1 MTQSQSSPPT
11 TAADTADATADETTR
26 APLPAEG
33 TVLAW
38 SDDAAPDV
46 EPERA
51 PWGVAWRRAAVVLAV
66 CLMAAALVVLGW
78 RDWSAR
84 HRGAPS
90 LTTESAPATSASPP
104 SPAASTA
111 ASPSP
116 AAPAPALPPSGSVAA
131 KMTPPPPALAADP
144 DTIYLQLL
152 SDAGVTAPTKDK
164 AIANG
169 RLICQ
174 QLGQGNSVQ
183 AVVTEVDRVNPSLG
197 PDRSRGTVYAAIDAY
212 CPHYEDRGER

>member
-1 MTQSQSSPPT
+1 MTPSQSSPPT
-11 TAADTADATADETTR
+11 TATDITVGETTR
-26 APLPAEG
+26 SPRPADD

-38 SDDAAPDV
+38 SDDEAADV
-46 EPERA
+46 EPEPA

-78 RDWSAR
+78 RDWSTQ
-84 HRGAPS
+84 HRSTPAP
-90 LTTESAPATSASPP
+90 TPEAAPTSAAPP
-104 SPAASTA
+104 SPTTATA
-111 ASPSP
+111 ASPPP
-116 AAPAPALPPSGSVAA
+116 AAPSPPPSSSVAA
-131 KMTPPPPALAADP
+131 KMTPPPALVPDP

-174 QLGQGNSVQ
+174 QLAQGHSVQ

-197 PDRSRGTVYAAIDAY
+197 PERSKGTVYAAIDAY
-212 CPHYEDRGER
+212 CPRYEDRGEH

>member
-1 MTQSQSSPPT
+1 MTPDQSSPPT
-11 TAADTADATADETTR
+11 TAADSADVTSDETAR
-26 APLPAEG
+26 APRAADD

-38 SDDAAPDV
+38 SGDEGPDV

-78 RDWSAR
+78 WDWSAQ
-84 HRGAPS
+84 HRAAPAPTTEAAPPTGAPPS
-90 LTTESAPATSASPP
+90 SPTTA
-104 SPAASTA
+104 TA
-111 ASPSP
+111 ASVPP
-116 AAPAPALPPSGSVAA
+116 AAPALPPSGSVAA
-131 KMTPPPPALAADP
+131 KMTPPPALATDP

-169 RLICQ
+169 RLICE
-174 QLGQGNSVQ
+174 QLAQGNSVP
-183 AVVTEVDRVNPSLG
+183 AVVAEVDRVNPSLG
-197 PDRSRGTVYAAIDAY
+197 ADRSKGTVYAAIDAY